1 MKHAILGY
9 QMTVLDEIR
18 MQCFMWG
25 NSPFNFFNSFMTLFF
40 IIWTPE
46 MWLDAIYHL
55 RASRLVSQLDI
66 YKLKDCMRF
75 DLPDFRNNIKLSKA
89 QQYFRQLD
97 IVFKAKKRDTT
108 R

>member
-1 MKHAILGY
+1 
-9 QMTVLDEIR
+9 MTVLDEIR

-55 RASRLVSQLDI
+55 RAGRLVSQLDI

-97 IVFKAKKRDTT
+97 IVFKTKKRDTT